1 MSKTVLIVDDE
12 PDVVEYLSAIL
23 DSCNYKAVTAS
34 NADDGF
40 AAAMKNKPDLIC
52 LDIMMPEKSGLS
64 LYVRLQKHDELKDI
78 PVLIISGMEK
88 EQEFDFQK
96 IVDDAGIS
104 PPNEYIEKPID
115 VDQFV
120 ETIQRHLNSSRAK
133 QADRT

>member
-1 MSKTVLIVDDE
+1 MSKTILIVDDE

-23 DSCNYKAVTAS
+23 DSCDYSVITAS

-40 AAAMKNKPDLIC
+40 NAAKKHKPGLIC

-64 LYVRLQKHDELKDI
+64 LYIRLQKNDSLKGI

-96 IVDDAGIS
+96 IIDDAGIT
-104 PPNEYIEKPID
+104 PPNEYIEKPIN

-120 ETIQRHLNSSRAK
+120 ETVKNHLSSRGAK
-133 QADRT
+133 QTDSA